1 VTLDPQARRHLDEME
16 KLGQRPVQ
24 ELSPEAARAQSEA
37 NAAALAGGSEE
48 MASTADLEVAGVRI
62 RHYVPAGSGAQ
73 GADLPLVV
81 FMHGGGWVVGSLDT
95 HDGVCR
101 ALANRVPC
109 RVVSVDYRL
118 APEHPFPAAVDD
130 SWAVTRWAFEQSDR
144 VAVAGDSAGGNLAAV
159 MALRARD
166 AGLPLAFQ
174 LLIYP
179 VTDHS
184 FDTASYSANASG
196 FGLTQ
201 LGMRWYWDQYLGS
214 SDGAHPDASPLRAK
228 ELSGAAPA
236 LVVVCEYDPLRDEGV
251 AYAERL
257 EAAGVPVRLAE
268 YEGMIHGFFRL
279 GSVMDRAHDVIDE
292 SALALRE
299 ALSGH

>member
-1 VTLDPQARRHLDEME
+1 ME
-16 KLGQRPVQ
+16 KLGQRAVH

-37 NAAALAGGSEE
+37 NAAALAGETEE
-48 MASTADLEVAGVRI
+48 VASTADLEVGGVRV
-62 RHYVPAGSGAQ
+62 RSYLPAAAPVQ
-73 GADLPLVV
+73 GGDLPLVV
-81 FMHGGGWVVGSLDT
+81 FIHGGGWVVGSLDAA
-95 HDGVCR
+95 DGVCR

-109 RVVSVDYRL
+109 RLISVDYRL
-118 APEHPFPAAVDD
+118 APEHPFPAAVEDCW
-130 SWAVTRWAFEQSDR
+130 SVTRWAFEQSAR

-196 FGLTQ
+196 FGLTE
-201 LGMRWYWDQYLGS
+201 LAMRWYWDKYLAGS
-214 SDGAHPDASPLRAK
+214 HGGHPEASPLRA
-228 ELSGAAPA
+228 EDVSGAAPA
-236 LVVVCEYDPLRDEGV
+236 LVVVCQYDPLRDEGV

-257 EAAGVPVRLAE
+257 RAAAVPVRLTE
-268 YEGMIHGFFRL
+268 YEGMIHGFFALR
-279 GSVMDRAHDVIDE
+279 SVIDRADTVLDE
-292 SALALRE
+292 SAAALRE
-299 ALSGH
+299 ALSGHPLEAKRS

>member
-1 VTLDPQARRHLDEME
+1 MD

-37 NAAALAGGSEE
+37 NAAALAGESEE

-62 RHYVPAGSGAQ
+62 RYYVPAGSNAQ

-81 FMHGGGWVVGSLDT
+81 FIHGGGWVVGSLDT
-95 HDGVCR
+95 YDGVCR

-118 APEHPFPAAVDD
+118 APEHPFPAAVED

-214 SDGAHPDASPLRAK
+214 SDGAHPEASPLRAK

-257 EAAGVPVRLAE
+257 EAAGVPVRLSE

-299 ALSGH
+299 ALSGQ

>member
-1 VTLDPQARRHLDEME
+1 ME
-16 KLGQRPVQ
+16 KLGQRPVH
-24 ELSPEAARAQSEA
+24 ELSPAAARAQSEA
-37 NAAALAGGSEE
+37 NAAALAGETEE
-48 MASTADLEVAGVRI
+48 VASTADLEVGGVRV
-62 RHYVPAGSGAQ
+62 RSYLPAPPPVQ
-73 GADLPLVV
+73 GGDLPLVV
-81 FMHGGGWVVGSLDT
+81 FIHGGGWVVGSLDAA
-95 HDGVCR
+95 DSVCR

-109 RVVSVDYRL
+109 WLISVDYRL
-118 APEHPFPAAVDD
+118 APEHPFPAAVEDCW
-130 SWAVTRWAFEQSDR
+130 SVTRWAFEQSAR

-196 FGLTQ
+196 FGLTEP
-201 LGMRWYWDQYLGS
+201 GMRWYWDKYLAGS
-214 SDGAHPDASPLRAK
+214 HGGHPEASPLRA
-228 ELSGAAPA
+228 EDVSGAAPA
-236 LVVVCEYDPLRDEGV
+236 LVVVCEYDPLRDAGM

-257 EAAGVPVRLAE
+257 RAAGVPVRLTE
-268 YEGMIHGFFRL
+268 YEGMIHGFFAL
-279 GSVMDRAHDVIDE
+279 GSVIDRADTVLDE
-292 SALALRE
+292 SAAALRE

>member
-1 VTLDPQARRHLDEME
+1 MTLDPQARRHLDEMD

-37 NAAALAGGSEE
+37 NAAALAGESEE

-62 RHYVPAGSGAQ
+62 RYYVPAGSNAQ

-81 FMHGGGWVVGSLDT
+81 FIHGGGWVVGSLDT
-95 HDGVCR
+95 YDGVCR

-118 APEHPFPAAVDD
+118 APEHPFPAAVED

-214 SDGAHPDASPLRAK
+214 SDGAHPEASPLRAK

-257 EAAGVPVRLAE
+257 EAAGVPVRLSE

-299 ALSGH
+299 ALSGQ